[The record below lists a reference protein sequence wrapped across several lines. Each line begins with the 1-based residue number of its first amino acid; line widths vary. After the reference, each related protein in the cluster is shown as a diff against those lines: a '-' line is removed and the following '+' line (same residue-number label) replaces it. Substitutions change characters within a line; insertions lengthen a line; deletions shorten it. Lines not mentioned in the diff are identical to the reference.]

1 MVRAAASVVNSGQI
15 THGMAMSDRQQF
27 ENEIRA
33 LEAEIPNIG
42 THLALDGAARAS
54 YARQIKAMAD
64 ELRAEATR
72 GRITWAQAAEKAQT
86 ARNAVMEIVRG
97 RSTPVGRA
105 MAEQIKR
112 EGKTLNELVARKAQQ
127 LYGAGTDFNRLSVA
141 QQNQVYGE
149 IVKSA
154 GKSNP
159 RVTANMRNL
168 SRLGRGLLFVS
179 LALSVY
185 TIATSDNKPRAFA
198 KEASV
203 TGAGIGGGIAGGAL
217 AGLACGPGAPVCVTI
232 GAFVGGALAAWGVSA
247 LW

>member
-1 MVRAAASVVNSGQI
+1 
-15 THGMAMSDRQQF
+15 MSDRQRF
-27 ENEIRA
+27 EDEIRA
-33 LEAEIPNIG
+33 LEAQIPNIG
-42 THLALDGAARAS
+42 AHLALDGSARLA
-54 YARQIKAMAD
+54 YARQIRAMAD
-64 ELRAEATR
+64 ELRAEAMS

-86 ARNAVMEIVRG
+86 TRNAIMEVIRS

-127 LYGAGTDFNRLSVA
+127 LYGAGTNFNRLSAA
-141 QQNQVYGE
+141 QQNNVYGE
-149 IVKSA
+149 IVRSA

-159 RVTANMRNL
+159 TVTANMRIL
-168 SRLGRGLLFVS
+168 SRAGRGLLFVS

-185 TIATSDNKPRAFA
+185 TVANSDNKPRAIA
-198 KEASV
+198 REATI
-203 TGAGIGGGIAGGAL
+203 TGAGIGGGMVGGAL

-232 GAFVGGALAAWGVSA
+232 GAFVGGALAAFGVSA